1 MNQSIIIRICFAS
14 LLCLIWSISQA
25 DVKPIMIADANDIQS
40 GFDYYQDVSAQ
51 ADISR
56 ITQVPDDQWQ
66 RIDNGTTTFGMTTSP
81 YWLRFALSNQT
92 QESLNLITALDYSQ
106 LDDVIFYV
114 YENGRKVHEFA
125 TGDTRPF
132 YPREVDHPN
141 MLMQLALA
149 PGQGKTVYIRVQ
161 TEGSM
166 ILPLHI
172 SQEHAFFENAAKEQ
186 KLHFFYYGSL
196 TVIILINLA
205 VFLTLR
211 EKLYLFYALAI
222 SGYLLFF
229 ASILGYS
236 FQHFYPQ
243 YPALHGRALL
253 VSMPILAFFSVLFC
267 REFLKTSV
275 HSPKLD
281 FALKAMMYFE
291 VFNFISAL
299 TFSYNTAILLSAI
312 SALFFFS
319 LLLVAGPI
327 SWAAGMR
334 AGIFFTMAW
343 APLTIGVLATTGRSL
358 GFLPVNFWTQYAM
371 QIGSGLEA
379 FILTLALADRLYR
392 EREEKIKAQ
401 ADSLRTEK
409 ARHEAHNR
417 LTEAMTHDPVTGLP
431 NRNRFE
437 RMVNQQLQ
445 SHPDGY
451 FMVGVARVT
460 RLDEINRTL
469 GLSRS
474 ERLLKGIAQ
483 QMINLAARLPSVITV
498 NDEQGRA
505 ERVYQLSGDSFGVL
519 VNPHK
524 QIAQLKDVASALT
537 LLTEPLMVDNLAIE
551 LHPKFGAAS
560 YPMHGDNAALLIRNA
575 HVGMEITPHG
585 KQEVGFYSPDYDIY
599 SESRLTLMSDL
610 KDALQKHQTELYY
623 QPKACLTTGNIIG
636 VEALIRWHHP
646 ERGWVYP
653 SDFIPLAEETGVITQ
668 LTRWAVEQ
676 GIKDLAELSQL
687 YPELSISINIS
698 ARDLSAGEL
707 NGMIEAILK
716 RYAVRAEQLIL
727 ELTETAAMDDP
738 EQGLLVLKKLTDQ
751 GLGISIDDFGS
762 GYSSLSYLKK
772 LPATE
777 IKLDRSLV
785 MDVCTDESSKMIVE
799 TAINMAHG
807 LGYTLVAEGVETE
820 ASARL
825 LKAMGCDRLQG
836 YWLCHPLPLA
846 KLKPWLAEQKGK
858 PILTGEEKSA

>member
-1 MNQSIIIRICFAS
+1 MITDAS
-14 LLCLIWSISQA
+14 
-25 DVKPIMIADANDIQS
+25 DIQA
-40 GFDYYQDVSAQ
+40 GFEYYEDVSGQSDVHQ
-51 ADISR
+51 A
-56 ITQVPDDQWQ
+56 TQVPHDRWQ
-66 RIDNGTTTFGMTTSP
+66 LIENGTTTFGMTTSP
-81 YWLRFALSNQT
+81 YWLRFSLTNQT
-92 QESLNLITALDYSQ
+92 DKSLNLITALDYSQ

-114 YENGRKVHEFA
+114 FEDGRKVHEFA

-141 MLMQLALA
+141 ILMQLALS
-149 PGQGKTVYIRVQ
+149 PGQNKTVYIRVQ

-166 ILPLHI
+166 ILPLRI

-186 KLHFFYYGSL
+186 KLHFFYYGCL

-243 YPALHGRALL
+243 FPLVHARALL
-253 VSMPILAFFSVLFC
+253 VSMPLLAFFSILFC
-267 REFLKTSV
+267 REFLQTHA

-281 FALKAMMYFE
+281 LALKVMMGFE
-291 VFNFISAL
+291 IFNLISAL
-299 TFSYNTAILLSAI
+299 FFSYNTAILLSAI
-312 SALFFFS
+312 SALVFFS

-334 AGIFFTMAW
+334 AGIFFTIAW

-358 GFLPVNFWTQYAM
+358 GFLPVNFWTEYAM

-401 ADSLRTEK
+401 ADTLRTEK
-409 ARHEAHNR
+409 ARHEAYNK
-417 LTEAMTHDPVTGLP
+417 LAEAMTHDPVTGLP

-437 RMVNQQLQ
+437 RMVNQQFENN
-445 SHPDGY
+445 PGGY

-474 ERLLKGIAQ
+474 ERLLKGIAEK
-483 QMINLAARLPSVITV
+483 MITLATQLPSVISMK
-498 NDEQGRA
+498 DEKGRA
-505 ERVYQLSGDSFGVL
+505 ENVYQLSGDSFGVL
-519 VNPHK
+519 IDPHK
-524 QIAQLKDVASALT
+524 QIDKLKEVAAALR
-537 LLTEPLMVDNLAIE
+537 LLTEPLLVDNLAIE

-636 VEALIRWHHP
+636 LEALIRWHHP

-668 LTRWAVEQ
+668 LTRWAIEQ
-676 GIKDLAELSQL
+676 GIKDLAGMNDL
-687 YPELSISINIS
+687 YPELSVSINIS

-707 NGMIEAILK
+707 NEMIDSILK
-716 RYAVRAEQLIL
+716 HYSVHAGKLML
-727 ELTETAAMDDP
+727 ELTETAAMEDP

-751 GLGISIDDFGS
+751 GICISIDDFGS

-807 LGYTLVAEGVETE
+807 LGYSLVAEGVETE

-825 LKAMGCDRLQG
+825 LKEMGCDRIQG
-836 YWLCHPLPLA
+836 YWLCHPLPLS
-846 KLKPWLAEQKGK
+846 KLKAWLAEQQGK
-858 PILTGEEKSA
+858 PIL

>member
-1 MNQSIIIRICFAS
+1 MTILLCVFWHISKADFKPIIISDAS
-14 LLCLIWSISQA
+14 
-25 DVKPIMIADANDIQS
+25 DIQAQFEYFEDLS
-40 GFDYYQDVSAQ
+40 GQ
-51 ADISR
+51 AEISDIRDIS
-56 ITQVPDDQWQ
+56 DDQWQ
-66 RIDNGTTTFGMTTSP
+66 LIDSGKTTFGFKTTP
-81 YWLRFALSNQT
+81 YWLRFSVQNNTSQGLDLIAG
-92 QESLNLITALDYSQ
+92 LNYSQ
-106 LDDVIFYV
+106 LDNVIFYV
-114 YENGRKVHEFA
+114 FDDENLVHEFA

-132 YPREVDHPN
+132 YPREVDHPA
-141 MLMQLALA
+141 MLLQLNLS
-149 PGQGKTVYIRVQ
+149 PEQLKTVYVRVQ
-161 TEGSM
+161 TNGSM
-166 ILPLHI
+166 ILPLQIARSH
-172 SQEHAFFENAAKEQ
+172 HYFESVAKEH

-211 EKLYLFYALAI
+211 EKLYLFYSLAI

-236 FQHFYPQ
+236 FQHFYPA
-243 YPALHGRALL
+243 YPQVHGRALL

-267 REFLKTSV
+267 REFLQTRQQ
-275 HSPKLD
+275 SPKLD
-281 FALKAMMYFE
+281 FALRAMMYFE
-291 VFNFISAL
+291 IFNFFSAL
-299 TFSYNTAILLSAI
+299 FFSYNTAILLSAI

-319 LLLVAGPI
+319 ILFVAGPI
-327 SWAAGMR
+327 RWAAGMR
-334 AGIFFTMAW
+334 AGIFFTIAW

-358 GFLPVNFWTQYAM
+358 GFFPVNFWTQYAM

-401 ADSLRTEK
+401 ADTLRTEQ
-409 ARHEAHNR
+409 ARHEAHTK
-417 LTEAMTHDPVTGLP
+417 LAEAMTHDPVTGLP

-437 RMVNQQLQ
+437 RMVNQHLRDH
-445 SHPDGY
+445 SKGY

-483 QMINLAARLPSVITV
+483 QMKELASQLTSVISFHDDNGGT
-498 NDEQGRA
+498 ET
-505 ERVYQLSGDSFGVL
+505 VYQLSGDSFGIL
-519 VNPHK
+519 IDPK
-524 QIAQLKDVASALT
+524 IQKDRLKEVGDALK
-537 LLTEPLMVDNLAIE
+537 LLSEPLMIDNLAIE

-610 KDALQKHQTELYY
+610 KDALHTSQTELYY
-623 QPKACLTTGNIIG
+623 QPKACLSSGKIIG
-636 VEALIRWHHP
+636 LEALIRWHHP

-653 SDFIPLAEETGVITQ
+653 SDFIPLAEETGVISQ
-668 LTRWAVEQ
+668 LTRWAIEQ
-676 GIKDLAELSQL
+676 GIRDLAELNQK
-687 YPELSISINIS
+687 YQDLSVSINIS
-698 ARDLSAGEL
+698 ARDLSAGQL
-707 NGMIEAILK
+707 SSIISRVLK
-716 RYAVRAEQLIL
+716 QYSVPAEHLIL
-727 ELTETAAMDDP
+727 ELTETAALEDP
-738 EQGLLVLKKLTDQ
+738 EQGLLELQKLTDQ
-751 GLGISIDDFGS
+751 GITVSIDDFGS

-807 LGYTLVAEGVETE
+807 LDYVLVAEGVETE

-825 LKAMGCDRLQG
+825 LKQMGCDRMQG
-836 YWLCHPLPLA
+836 YWLCHPIPLA
-846 KLKPWLAEQKGK
+846 KLKTWLAEQQGK
-858 PILTGEEKSA
+858 PIL